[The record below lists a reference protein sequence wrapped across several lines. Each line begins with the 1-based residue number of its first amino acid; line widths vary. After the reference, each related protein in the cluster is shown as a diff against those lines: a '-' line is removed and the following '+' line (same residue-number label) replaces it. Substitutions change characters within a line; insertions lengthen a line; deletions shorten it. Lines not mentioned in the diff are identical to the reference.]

1 MLWLLADVS
10 KDAAV
15 NIKDVSVHR
24 IRGVRSKEHSG
35 TSKLR
40 RIEPTTSRRL
50 GADE

>member
-24 IRGVRSKEHSG
+24 IRGVRGKEHSG
-35 TSKLR
+35 TSKFLR
-40 RIEPTTSRRL
+40 VEPTACRCL